1 MSCTELYN
9 ICFLGQSLQLLVTF
23 KPKIN
28 DLFFFH
34 LHQIS
39 LDSELYLQS
48 ILKNWLR
55 NDALIRETNM
65 NEWKTDVSNEEIYV
79 HKKLLSI

>member
-1 MSCTELYN
+1 MPIT
-9 ICFLGQSLQLLVTF
+9 
-23 KPKIN
+23 N
-28 DLFFFH
+28 DLFFFN

-48 ILKNWLR
+48 ILKNWLG
-55 NDALIRETNM
+55 NDALIRETNT

>member
-1 MSCTELYN
+1 MPIT
-9 ICFLGQSLQLLVTF
+9 
-23 KPKIN
+23 N
-28 DLFFFH
+28 DLFFFY

-48 ILKNWLR
+48 ILKNWLG
-55 NDALIRETNM
+55 NDALIRETNT

>member
-9 ICFLGQSLQLLVTF
+9 ICFLGHSLQLLVTF

-28 DLFFFH
+28 DLIFFH